1 MTSAKKKEIIRFI
14 KYTLFA
20 ASAGVVQIV
29 SFTLMTE
36 FTPLP
41 YWPRYL
47 ISLVLSVVW
56 NFTFNRRFTFKSAN
70 NVPIAMLKVLAYYCV
85 FTPTTTILGHFLV
98 EKAGWNDY
106 LVEIINMLL
115 NFVTEFLFQRFVV
128 FGKTI
133 NTNSLGEK
141 ERQKDGAKTAAS
153 EAEGLHPAPYE
164 APTND
169 HNEDGDASSLAKK
182 AKAMKVGAEDTHSAR
197 ADENEEES
205 KP

>member
-1 MTSAKKKEIIRFI
+1 MEKQKKAEILRVI

-20 ASAGVVQIV
+20 ASAGIIQIV

-56 NFTFNRRFTFKSAN
+56 NFTFNRRFTFKSAA

-85 FTPTTTILGHFLV
+85 FTPASTLLGHFLV

-115 NFVTEFLFQRFVV
+115 NFVTEFLYQRFFV

-133 NTNSLGEK
+133 DTNDSAEK
-141 ERQKDGAKTAAS
+141 EKA
-153 EAEGLHPAPYE
+153 AEGEARDEEGADDPALTLE
-164 APTND
+164 KESNKKE
-169 HNEDGDASSLAKK
+169 EDQ
-182 AKAMKVGAEDTHSAR
+182 
-197 ADENEEES
+197 
-205 KP
+205 

>member
-1 MTSAKKKEIIRFI
+1 MQSEKKAAMIRQL

-20 ASAGVVQIV
+20 ASAGVIQFV

-70 NVPIAMLKVLAYYCV
+70 NVPIAMLKVIAYYCV
-85 FTPTTTILGHFLV
+85 FTPASTLLGHYLV
-98 EKAGWNDY
+98 ETAVWNDY

-115 NFVTEFLFQRFVV
+115 NFVTEFLYQRYFV

-133 NTNSLGEK
+133 NTNSLAQK
-141 ERQKDGAKTAAS
+141 ERGK
-153 EAEGLHPAPYE
+153 EGGDEPSAPYE
-164 APTND
+164 VPTDSRAQADDPAPIAQETNAPD
-169 HNEDGDASSLAKK
+169 TNGEGEED
-182 AKAMKVGAEDTHSAR
+182 
-197 ADENEEES
+197 
-205 KP
+205 

>member
-1 MTSAKKKEIIRFI
+1 MAAERKAEIVRVI

-20 ASAGVVQIV
+20 ASAGIIQIV

-56 NFTFNRRFTFKSAN
+56 NFTFNRRFTFQSAA

-85 FTPTTTILGHFLV
+85 FTPLSTLFGHFLV
-98 EKAGWNDY
+98 ERAGWNDY
-106 LVEIINMLL
+106 LVEVINMIL
-115 NFVTEFLFQRFVV
+115 NFVTEFLYQRFFV

-133 NTNSLGEK
+133 DTNEAAERKKAVKGETRDA
-141 ERQKDGAKTAAS
+141 EALAATLDDPTGAS
-153 EAEGLHPAPYE
+153 HEAESIAPSG
-164 APTND
+164 N
-169 HNEDGDASSLAKK
+169 K
-182 AKAMKVGAEDTHSAR
+182 
-197 ADENEEES
+197 EEEE
-205 KP
+205 

>member
-1 MTSAKKKEIIRFI
+1 MRSELKEKTFRVI

-56 NFTFNRRFTFKSAN
+56 NFTFNRRFTFKSAS

-85 FTPTTTILGHFLV
+85 FTPASTLLGHYLV
-98 EKAGWNDY
+98 ETAGWNDY
-106 LVEIINMLL
+106 VVEIINMLF
-115 NFVTEFLFQRFVV
+115 NFVTEFLYQRFFV
-128 FGKTI
+128 FGSSL
-133 NTNSLGEK
+133 NTN
-141 ERQKDGAKTAAS
+141 D
-153 EAEGLHPAPYE
+153 
-164 APTND
+164 
-169 HNEDGDASSLAKK
+169 LAKK
-182 AKAMKVGAEDTHSAR
+182 AADKDQNLPEADAPTAPL
-197 ADENEEES
+197 ADETAATTAQDPTDDGGEED
-205 KP
+205 